1 GTPSLPIPGH
11 GQSVWPK
18 DLQYAFLQGLQA
30 YWGSPYSTH
39 TLGRSGIV
47 QFIVHYLQG
56 LGIGRKREQ
65 VASRMQVL
73 RERMR
78 NSVSARNHP
87 VADKARLNENSVLS
101 PINPQSLPKIGAIE
115 IPLPPSYKYSFIGME
130 EVEDEGNA
138 PPLPSLPWNSPYI
151 FENESFF
158 FFHNF

>member
-1 GTPSLPIPGH
+1 IPGH

-65 VASRMQVL
+65 LASRMQVL

-78 NSVSARNHP
+78 NSVIDVQRAELAKMDPEFMSSGLIRPFAFPLCSSRGSAAQLR
-87 VADKARLNENSVLS
+87 
-101 PINPQSLPKIGAIE
+101 SLCLPAI
-115 IPLPPSYKYSFIGME
+115 STH
-130 EVEDEGNA
+130 
-138 PPLPSLPWNSPYI
+138 SLGWKKSKTRVMRHRCLRYPGIHRTSLKT
-151 FENESFF
+151 SRFF
-158 FFHNF
+158 FFI